1 MKKPTARIVSET
13 NLGIYVW
20 ELPDGEFVANGLDIL
35 SIDAVRG
42 DIQKMAAIQRAAKA
56 YGYPEGKP
64 VFCEGYRKITDE
76 EFEVQYERMQMGMI
90 PDTQD
95 IGNYQDEMRR
105 LR

>member
-20 ELPDGEFVANGLDIL
+20 QLPDGEFVANGLDIL